1 MRKALVIGIDHY
13 DYFGAL
19 SGCVRDAH
27 AIANTLERHADGTVN
42 FVTPKLLTR
51 DSVAQAITRKV
62 LRESVTEL
70 FDRDSEI
77 ALLYFAGHGHLDAT
91 GGFICGGE
99 CTTGDEGLSLHEV
112 MAIADRSAAKNKV
125 IILDCC
131 HSGSAGARAGQ
142 SAVSEVK
149 EGMTIL
155 TASTATQYALETAGG
170 GAGVFTSLLLDALEG
185 AACNLLGDVTPGGIY
200 AHIDQSLGPW
210 AQRPVF
216 KTNVRSFVSLRRAAP
231 PIPIEHLRTLAKHFP
246 TPDFDFRLDPAFEP
260 ERSKEQLEDP
270 EFPRPDPAKN
280 ATFAVLQAF
289 VRVNLVRPY
298 DAPHMWHA
306 AMESKSCRLTVL
318 GQHYRDLVEKKL
330 I

>member
-13 DYFGAL
+13 DYLSAL

-27 AIANTLERHADGTVN
+27 AVANTLERHADGTIN

-51 DSVAQAITRKV
+51 DSVARAVTRKE
-62 LRESVTEL
+62 LRDSVSEL

-99 CTTGDEGLSLHEV
+99 CKTGDEGLSLHEV
-112 MAIADRSAAKNKV
+112 MAIADKSAAKNRV

-131 HSGSAGARAGQ
+131 NSGAAGARVGQ
-142 SAVSEVK
+142 PAVSEVK

-155 TASTATQYALETAGG
+155 TASTDTQYALETAGG
-170 GAGVFTSLLLDALEG
+170 GAGVFTNLLLDALEG

-216 KTNVRSFVSLRRAAP
+216 KTNVNSFVSLRKATP
-231 PIPIEHLRTLAKHFP
+231 PIAVEHLRTLTQHFP
-246 TPDFDFRLDPAFEP
+246 TPDFDLRLDPAFEP
-260 ERSKEQLEDP
+260 ERSKEQLDDRN
-270 EFPRPDPAKN
+270 FPPPDPAKN
-280 ATFAVLQAF
+280 AIFAVLQAF

-298 DAPHMWHA
+298 GAPHMWHA

-318 GQHYRDLVEKKL
+318 GQHYWNLVNNKL